1 MWIHFLTRQKSV
13 VRIQE
18 SVEKKME
25 KSKTF
30 KEVVVWQKAHA
41 FVLSVYKNTDSFPKS
56 EVYGLTSQFRRAAVS
71 IAANIAE
78 GYKKRGAA
86 DKLRFYNISQG
97 SLEECRYFII
107 LANDLNYLSSEN
119 NLNEQIE
126 EVSKLLHG
134 YIKAIKNN

>member
-1 MWIHFLTRQKSV
+1 
-13 VRIQE
+13 
-18 SVEKKME
+18 ME

-30 KEVVVWQKAHA
+30 KEVIVWQKAHT
-41 FVLSVYKNTDSFPKS
+41 FVLSVYKVSENFPKS
-56 EVYGLTSQFRRAAVS
+56 EMHGLTSQFRRAAVS

-78 GYKKRGAA
+78 GYKKRGTA

-107 LANDLNYLSSEN
+107 LANDLGYLKDEN
-119 NLNEQIE
+119 KLNIQIE

-134 YIKAIKNN
+134 YMKAIKNN

>member
-1 MWIHFLTRQKSV
+1 
-13 VRIQE
+13 
-18 SVEKKME
+18 ME

>member
-1 MWIHFLTRQKSV
+1 LWIHFLTRQKSV

>member
-1 MWIHFLTRQKSV
+1 
-13 VRIQE
+13 
-18 SVEKKME
+18 ME

-30 KEVVVWQKAHA
+30 KEVIVWQKAHT
-41 FVLSVYKNTDSFPKS
+41 FVLSVYKVSENFPKS
-56 EVYGLTSQFRRAAVS
+56 EMYGLTSQFRRAAVS

-78 GYKKRGAA
+78 GYKKRGTA

-107 LANDLNYLSSEN
+107 LANDLSYLKDAN
-119 NLNEQIE
+119 RLNIQIE